1 MIISSHKK
9 KNEVMPFAARWDG
22 PRMDIS
28 QRKFDETHVF
38 VFFFV
43 LFFDVGSWGRG
54 VSIETSLSS
63 PENREEK
70 SKDPAS

>member
-1 MIISSHKK
+1 
-9 KNEVMPFAARWDG
+9 MPFAATWDG

-28 QRKFDETHVF
+28 QRKFDETHG
-38 VFFFV
+38 FFYFFIF
-43 LFFDVGSWGRG
+43 LFFIFFDVGSWGRG

-70 SKDPAS
+70 SEDPAS